1 MSDYGHA
8 TSSAMQLAQR
18 AIAFDQAQRYEEA
31 IYCYG
36 EAADRILALVQ
47 SGKASP
53 AFKKSAL
60 EYVER
65 AEFLKRDLPRLLE
78 IAKTTKSPSR
88 ILLEKAEFAVL
99 KAQLLDEAGHC
110 SLAIDWYSEA
120 IQVCIQASEHCAE
133 GDLRLKLRKI
143 ANSALE
149 RVEHLKKVE
158 EQKRVEALTENLPD
172 VPVDEISRL
181 NLAADP
187 PSEYST
193 PSPSPITP
201 RK

>member
-1 MSDYGHA
+1 MGDYGDA

-31 IYCYG
+31 VYCYG

-47 SGKASP
+47 SKKASP
-53 AFKKSAL
+53 ALRKNAL

-65 AEFLKRDLPRLLE
+65 AEFLKKDLPRLVEL
-78 IAKTTKSPSR
+78 AKATKSPSR

-99 KAQLLDEAGHC
+99 KAQLLDESGHC

-120 IQVCIQASEHCAE
+120 IQVCIQAAANCSEE
-133 GDLRLKLRKI
+133 ELRVKLRKI

-172 VPVDEISRL
+172 VPVDGIVFAFFTLREKLRALCRIIS
-181 NLAADP
+181 
-187 PSEYST
+187 T
-193 PSPSPITP
+193 
-201 RK
+201 